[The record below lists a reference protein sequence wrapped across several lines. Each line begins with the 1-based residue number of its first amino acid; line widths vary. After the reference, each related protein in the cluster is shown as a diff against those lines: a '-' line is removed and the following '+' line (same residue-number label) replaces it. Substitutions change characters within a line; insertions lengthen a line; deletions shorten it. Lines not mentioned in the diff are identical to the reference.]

1 MEKTLQEKLKEQG
14 TQASILLADTYEFG
28 SLNGFTTVLGAKS
41 RTITGELLEKII
53 AWHKNPDKIFL
64 VLDFAHS
71 DGPSVTYGKLI
82 FSKYNWSGYDKNS
95 SPNYWTYHERY
106 KIQLTLN
113 VGDNVAELSWEQITT
128 TT

>member
-28 SLNGFTTVLGAKS
+28 SLNGFTNVLGANSKK
-41 RTITGELLEKII
+41 ITGELLEKII

-71 DGPSVTYGKLI
+71 AGPSVTYGKLI
-82 FSKYNWSGYDKNS
+82 FSKYNWAGYDKDS
-95 SPNYWTYHERY
+95 SPYYYTYQSNME
-106 KIQLTLN
+106 IELFLN
-113 VGDNVAELSWEQITT
+113 VGANVAELSWETITIA
-128 TT
+128 

>member
-14 TQASILLADTYEFG
+14 TQASTLLANAYEFG
-28 SLNGFTTVLGAKS
+28 SLNGFTSVSSTTG
-41 RTITGELLEKII
+41 TITGELLEKII

-71 DGPSVTYGKLI
+71 NGPSVSYGKLI
-82 FSKYNWSGYDKNS
+82 FSKYNWSGYDKDS
-95 SPNYWTYHERY
+95 SPSYWAYHSNY

-113 VGDNVAELSWEQITT
+113 VGTNVAALTWETITT
-128 TT
+128 V

>member
-14 TQASILLADTYEFG
+14 SQSTILLANAYEFE
-28 SLNGFTTVLGAKS
+28 SLNGYVSGSSTD

-71 DGPSVTYGKLI
+71 NGPSITYGKLI
-82 FSKYNWSGYDKNS
+82 FSKYNWSGYDKDS
-95 SPNYWTYHERY
+95 SPSYCTYQDYYE
-106 KIQLTLN
+106 IQLTLN
-113 VGDNVAELSWEQITT
+113 VGAKAASLHWEILRTT
-128 TT
+128 

>member
-28 SLNGFTTVLGAKS
+28 NLNGFTSVLGPNSKK
-41 RTITGELLEKII
+41 ITGKLLEKII

-71 DGPSVTYGKLI
+71 NGPSTTYGKLI
-82 FSKYNWSGYDKNS
+82 FSKYNWSGYDKDS
-95 SPNYWTYHERY
+95 SPNYWAYHSNY
-106 KIQLTLN
+106 KIQLDLN
-113 VGDNVAELSWEQITT
+113 VGTNVAELSWETITT
-128 TT
+128 A

>member
-14 TQASILLADTYEFG
+14 SQSTTLLANAYEFG
-28 SLNGFTTVLGAKS
+28 SLNGFTTALGAHS

-71 DGPSVTYGKLI
+71 AGPSVTYGKLI
-82 FSKYNWSGYDKNS
+82 FSKYNWSGYDKDS
-95 SPNYWTYHERY
+95 SANYDTYQSNMT
-106 KIQLTLN
+106 IQLFLN
-113 VGDNVAELSWEQITT
+113 AGANVAELNWRTFTT
-128 TT
+128 A

>member
-14 TQASILLADTYEFG
+14 SQSTTLLANAYEFG
-28 SLNGFTTVLGAKS
+28 SLNGYVSGSSTN

-82 FSKYNWSGYDKNS
+82 FSKYNWSGYDKDS
-95 SPNYWTYHERY
+95 SPYYYTYHSNY
-106 KIQLTLN
+106 QIQLFLN
-113 VGDNVAELSWEQITT
+113 VGANVAELSWALITT
-128 TT
+128 T